1 MIIGALFLTNPK
13 KNDNVE
19 ENIATELSES
29 SLTDQTLNTEK
40 DSLADQ
46 ESELN
51 ALLKSSPMR
60 FGHNN
65 KVSYK
70 PGRMHFVTGT
80 EQRLTV
86 CAWTEQE
93 KNDEGAAACDRRR
106 RYHLWM
112 VKPVANVGYVG

>member
-46 ESELN
+46 ESKLN
-51 ALLKSSPMR
+51 ALLKKQSDAIRAQQQS
-60 FGHNN
+60 FLQTWADAFCD
-65 KVSYK
+65 S
-70 PGRMHFVTGT
+70 GT

-86 CAWTEQE
+86 CAWMEQE
-93 KNDEGAAACDRRR
+93 K
-106 RYHLWM
+106 
-112 VKPVANVGYVG
+112 K

>member
-1 MIIGALFLTNPK
+1 M
-13 KNDNVE
+13 E

-80 EQRLTV
+80 KQRLTV
-86 CAWTEQE
+86 CAWMEQE